1 MQSSPAWTE
10 RAGGGDARATGG
22 FLLKSCTRTAKRV
35 RIRGRS
41 KRRVYLSR
49 CMWQGR
55 RLLRHAE
62 LACVN
67 RMSARRRCASNW
79 SVAREDLHA
88 HSKACRDTRSVHTG
102 VPLTDDPSLVGR
114 SRGAPAGDHGC
125 VRVREHEYGMP
136 QPRPCMRDSN
146 HSVPTGNDATFSCLG
161 ASSTH

>member
-1 MQSSPAWTE
+1 MRQ
-10 RAGGGDARATGG
+10 GG
-22 FLLKSCTRTAKRV
+22 
-35 RIRGRS
+35 
-41 KRRVYLSR
+41 
-49 CMWQGR
+49 

-62 LACVN
+62 LAWVN
-67 RMSARRRCASNW
+67 RTSARRRCASNW

-125 VRVREHEYGMP
+125 VRVRGHEYGMP

-146 HSVPTGNDATFSCLG
+146 HSLPRAMMQPCHVWERVRPISAPTLRALLTSFALVLPAYVAVTSPDHRGRLSIEPSTQT
-161 ASSTH
+161 SSNIAFY